1 MFHSS
6 LALLLLAVLAVLSL
20 PAVWMLCEVALDLPV
35 LGLAIAA
42 ACGVAIYVMEP
53 HVGLS
58 LVDASIGLMAL
69 AAGVL
74 VMTSLAGVVRWA
86 LDRRPPRLPAAR
98 VVPNR

>member
-1 MFHSS
+1 MFQSS

-20 PAVWMLCEVALDLPV
+20 PAMWMLCEVALDLPP
-35 LGLAIAA
+35 LGLAVAA

-69 AAGVL
+69 AGGVL
-74 VMTSLAGVVRWA
+74 IMCSFGGLLRWGLRRREPA
-86 LDRRPPRLPAAR
+86 LPIAR
-98 VVPNR
+98 VVR